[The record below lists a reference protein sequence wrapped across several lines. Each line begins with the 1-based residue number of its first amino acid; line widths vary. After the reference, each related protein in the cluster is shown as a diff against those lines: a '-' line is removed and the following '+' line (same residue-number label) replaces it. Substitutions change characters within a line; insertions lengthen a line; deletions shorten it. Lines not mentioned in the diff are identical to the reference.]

1 MVVSAGIAVF
11 FEVMTYWFPLN
22 FIVGTPIALLACNNK
37 LKLEYNMPIT
47 FDSALGIHQNALAL
61 RSQRAE
67 VLASNIANA
76 DTPGYKAR
84 DIDFKSALESV
95 KQTGST
101 SLATT
106 HSKHIQMNNAT
117 KTSEV
122 LYRVPLQPSLDG
134 NTVDGLVE
142 KSSFAEN
149 ALHYQASLT
158 FLDGKFKGMMAALKG
173 E

>member
-1 MVVSAGIAVF
+1 
-11 FEVMTYWFPLN
+11 
-22 FIVGTPIALLACNNK
+22 
-37 LKLEYNMPIT
+37 MPIT
-47 FDSALGIHQNALAL
+47 FDSALGIHQQALAL

-84 DIDFKSALESV
+84 DIDFKSALENANAQSNDA
-95 KQTGST
+95 KFGS
-101 SLATT
+101 SLTRT
-106 HSKHIQMNNAT
+106 HSKHIQINTAVNTAD
-117 KTSEV
+117 V

-134 NTVDGLVE
+134 NTVDGQIE
-142 KSSFAEN
+142 KTSFAEN

-158 FLDGKFKGMMAALKG
+158 FLDGRFKGMMAALKG

>member
-1 MVVSAGIAVF
+1 
-11 FEVMTYWFPLN
+11 
-22 FIVGTPIALLACNNK
+22 
-37 LKLEYNMPIT
+37 MPIT
-47 FDSALGIHQNALAL
+47 FDSALGIHQKALAL

-84 DIDFKSALESV
+84 DIDFKSVLESANAQSNDA
-95 KQTGST
+95 KFGSELT
-101 SLATT
+101 RT
-106 HSKHIQMNNAT
+106 HSKHIQINSSVNTAD
-117 KTSEV
+117 V

-134 NTVDGLVE
+134 NTVDGQIE

-158 FLDGKFKGMMAALKG
+158 FLDGRFKGMMAALKG